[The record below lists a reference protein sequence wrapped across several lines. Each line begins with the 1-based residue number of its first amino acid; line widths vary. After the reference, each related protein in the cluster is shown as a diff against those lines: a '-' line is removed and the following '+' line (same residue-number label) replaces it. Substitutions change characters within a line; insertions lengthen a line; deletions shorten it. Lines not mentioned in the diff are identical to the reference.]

1 MRSGAGGLHGRLHW
15 LPRHPDV
22 KLPVHDDD
30 ERVAAEPGGVSVQRA
45 AKRLARISSIMTTWP
60 QIVVTKKVSGV
71 ASMRT

>member
-1 MRSGAGGLHGRLHW
+1 M
-15 LPRHPDV
+15 
-22 KLPVHDDD
+22 HDDD